1 MDSVCIYLPK
11 STGYICVLISRIKSI
26 LKDSDSQKSLDTAKK
41 KKKKLKE
48 ELYQKKYNSITIS
61 TTKSPNFLLGHS
73 LSVLFMLTIKM
84 SMHCVYCTNFLCL

>member
-41 KKKKLKE
+41 KKEIKRRALSKE
-48 ELYQKKYNSITIS
+48 
-61 TTKSPNFLLGHS
+61 
-73 LSVLFMLTIKM
+73 V
-84 SMHCVYCTNFLCL
+84 